1 MKTTLI
7 YITSFVLLCVH
18 NCLGQ
23 HIDKESHCTKNYRH
37 LIFEE
42 KDKYLCEKAPI
53 VDSFQYFY
61 RPDFQCRYLD
71 EDYLLCNI
79 IQINDT
85 LNVEELPVAVGYV
98 KKDDV
103 LILNINVQV
112 LEFYKSKDNPFIN
125 AFFDEQLF
133 EEEYL
138 NERNYGL
145 FDYVAYIDSCAQDTT
160 SHVRELLLLVKKD
173 EIPIIYSLQREKEPV
188 LCNISR
194 VIEKQVFYSDIIY
207 FQSVS
212 NAKDFFSLSE
222 WSSFL
227 HSRIDK
233 IISSYKK
240 KAQ

>member
-7 YITSFVLLCVH
+7 CITAFVFLCVQ

-37 LIFEE
+37 LVFEG
-42 KDKYLCEKAPI
+42 KDKYLYEKDPI

-85 LNVEELPVAVGYV
+85 LNVDELPFPVGYA

-103 LILNINVQV
+103 RILNINVQV
-112 LEFYKSKDNPFIN
+112 LESYKSKDNPFIN
-125 AFFDEQLF
+125 VFFDDQLF
-133 EEEYL
+133 KEEYL

-145 FDYVAYIDSCAQDTT
+145 FDYVAYIDSCVQDTT
-160 SHVRELLLLVKKD
+160 SCNRELLLLVKKD
-173 EIPIIYSLQREKEPV
+173 EIPIIYSLQREKGSV

-194 VIEKQVFYSDIIY
+194 IIEKQVFYSDIIY
-207 FQSVS
+207 FQSV
-212 NAKDFFSLSE
+212 NNVKDFFSLSE

-227 HSRIDK
+227 HNRIDK
-233 IISSYKK
+233 IISSCKK
-240 KAQ
+240 ETQ